1 MLRLSVKIRRVL
13 PQGAA
18 RNMLYYIRQLRRF
31 ILGMRA
37 IDRKQ
42 SAPVYTPSLGCVEW
56 LIEITLKSIFS
67 EYKSIRDEMLTNI
80 TRITWPYYKMYIV
93 QLQNTPHQHISS
105 LITNTGC

>member
-42 SAPVYTPSLGCVEW
+42 SAPVYTPSLGCVE
-56 LIEITLKSIFS
+56 
-67 EYKSIRDEMLTNI
+67 
-80 TRITWPYYKMYIV
+80 
-93 QLQNTPHQHISS
+93 
-105 LITNTGC
+105 